1 MLFETLGQARVF
13 LTMVACGAAAGAL
26 YDLTRLARGPSNRR
40 GAWLPDALFALAAG
54 ALLFLAMARVQL
66 PGLRA
71 YVLLGGAVG
80 WFLYNA
86 SVSRFFRF
94 LGAKLR
100 EARRKKTRAGS

>member
-1 MLFETLGQARVF
+1 ME
-13 LTMVACGAAAGAL
+13 AAGAL
-26 YDLTRLARGPSNRR
+26 AAGVLLAAG
-40 GAWLPDALFALAAG
+40 LLAAG

-80 WFLYNA
+80 WFLYDA

>member
-13 LTMVACGAAAGAL
+13 LTMVACGAMAGAL
-26 YDLTRLARGPSNRR
+26 YDLVSLARGTANRR

-71 YVLLGGAVG
+71 YVLLGAAVG
-80 WFLYNA
+80 WFLSDA
-86 SVSRFFRF
+86 SVSRFFHY
-94 LGAKLR
+94 LGAKLLGFW
-100 EARRKKTRAGS
+100 RKKTHADG

>member
-54 ALLFLAMARVQL
+54 ALLFA
-66 PGLRA
+66 
-71 YVLLGGAVG
+71 LLTAVSCRTACRH
-80 WFLYNA
+80 FERIDL
-86 SVSRFFRF
+86 
-94 LGAKLR
+94 
-100 EARRKKTRAGS
+100 

>member
-13 LTMVACGAAAGAL
+13 LAMVLCGAAAGAL
-26 YDLTRLARGPSNRR
+26 YDLLRLARAADGR

-71 YVLLGGAVG
+71 YVLLGAAVG

-86 SVSRFFRF
+86 SVSRFFHYV
-94 LGAKLR
+94 GAKLLGFW
-100 EARRKKTRAGS
+100 RKKTHADG

>member
-26 YDLTRLARGPSNRR
+26 YDLARLARRPSGR

-71 YVLLGGAVG
+71 YVLLGCAVG
-80 WFLYNA
+80 WFLYDA

-94 LGAKLR
+94 LGARLR
-100 EARRKKTRAGS
+100 GLRRKKTRDGS

>member
-26 YDLTRLARGPSNRR
+26 YDLLRLARSPLDGR

-80 WFLYNA
+80 WFLYDA

>member
-13 LTMVACGAAAGAL
+13 LAMVACGAAAGVL
-26 YDLTRLARGPSNRR
+26 YDLLRLARAGGGR

-71 YVLLGGAVG
+71 YVLLGAAVG
-80 WFLYNA
+80 WFLYDA
-86 SVSRFFRF
+86 SVSRFFHY

-100 EARRKKTRAGS
+100 GFWRKKTRADG